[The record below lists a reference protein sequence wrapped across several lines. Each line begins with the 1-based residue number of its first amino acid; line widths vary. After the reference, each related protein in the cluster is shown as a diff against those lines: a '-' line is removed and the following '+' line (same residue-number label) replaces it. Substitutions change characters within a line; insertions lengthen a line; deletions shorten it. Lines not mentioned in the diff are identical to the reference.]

1 MKRYAIGILALAVIG
16 LLAVSACIGIQ
27 KPQSADVQTPY
38 PRQTQSAPDPT
49 PDAASETESTPAPN
63 ATSNAEQINTAVP
76 STPDAQ
82 PTAASAA
89 EPTEP
94 SMQTTESPAL
104 ITAEPVPTEMVKL
117 DSFSFADNDIVP
129 VDLDYDG
136 ISETVSIVPD
146 TESGAMKL
154 VIEVENDYEI
164 NINMDAASLVCAYV
178 TDFCFGDGSAELVV
192 SYMRHDGSYVT
203 SVVGSFSSDTP
214 VSCVS
219 FDGWVETLCESG
231 LRLCRTADVLGMRG
245 ISMLHTYSSE
255 NGSFIPLEKAWT
267 VYSYGLYATLSAELT
282 AVRFT
287 DEGEEELLLEA
298 GTRLIPTATDFHSY
312 IDFETEQGVT
322 GRILT
327 AYENAD
333 TFIYEGVE
341 LNSMFDE
348 LPTL

>member
-1 MKRYAIGILALAVIG
+1 MKRYAIGILVLAAIG
-16 LLAVSACIGIQ
+16 LLAVSACIGAQ
-27 KPQSADVQTPY
+27 TPQSAELQTPR
-38 PRQTQSAPDPT
+38 PQQTQSAPAPT
-49 PDAASETESTPAPN
+49 PDDEKETEITPAPN
-63 ATSNAEQINTAVP
+63 ATSNAEYVNTAVP

-82 PTAASAA
+82 PTAEPAA
-89 EPTEP
+89 EPTELP
-94 SMQTTESPAL
+94 QPTAESHAS
-104 ITAEPVPTEMVKL
+104 ITAEPVPTERVKL

-164 NINMDAASLVCAYV
+164 NIDMDAASLVCAYV
-178 TDFCFGDGSAELVV
+178 TDFCFGDGSAELIV
-192 SYMRHDGSYVT
+192 SYVKHDGSYVT

-219 FDGWVETLCESG
+219 FDGWVENLSESG
-231 LRLCRTADVLGMRG
+231 MRLCRTADVLGMRG

-267 VYSYGLYATLSAELT
+267 VYSYGLYATLSEELT
-282 AVRFT
+282 AVCFT
-287 DEGEEELLLEA
+287 DEGEEQLLLEA
-298 GTRLIPTATDFHSY
+298 GTRLLPTATDFHSY
-312 IDFETEQGVT
+312 IDFETEQGVI

-327 AYENAD
+327 VYENGES
-333 TFIYEGVE
+333 FIYEGVE
-341 LNSMFDE
+341 LNSMFEE